1 MARQTLRAV
10 PDVPLRAVAYIRV
23 SDEGGRGDALL
34 SPDIQ
39 LTAIRDHCHR
49 AGYVLVDTVQ
59 DIDRTGRLWKRRQ
72 IETVV
77 RMVEE
82 RRADVIVVW
91 KISRVARNRK
101 DWAIAVDRVESVGGL
116 LESATEPNETTS
128 SGRFARGMLAELAA
142 FESERIGET
151 WQEVHAQRVASGRP
165 ANGKPRFGYRYD
177 ADSKTHLPDPVT
189 GPVLADL
196 YRRYV
201 AGESV
206 YALVRWLNAAGHRT
220 LAGQGYPGTGVWS
233 DRTLRRVLDS
243 GFGAGKFT
251 AHGILHDGVH
261 EPVIDADLWEQYQ
274 EARTRRRGSTNAERS
289 QYVLSGM
296 LRCTLCGGRMVGGQ
310 FGSSRV
316 PKFRCKRG
324 KETGIHDGG
333 YVTMR
338 VVEDEVR
345 SWLEREVAADVD
357 TAVAREVARQ
367 SRVRRSRA
375 DAELLARRVLDVDRQ
390 LREGARQLVRGVLPE
405 TAWMGLRA
413 ELEAERDRLVV
424 AQAEASAG
432 GRAAEVRPAIQALL
446 DGWET
451 LPVAVRREMLRRLV
465 REVRVTP
472 GRPRSTVEVVP
483 IWAGDSGH

>member
-1 MARQTLRAV
+1 MARRALRAL

-23 SDEGGRGDALL
+23 SDEGGRGDNLL

-39 LTAIRDHCHR
+39 LTAIRDHCER
-49 AGYVLVDTVQ
+49 AGYALIETIQ
-59 DIDRTGRLWKRRQ
+59 DIDRTGRLWKRRK
-72 IETVV
+72 IEAAV
-77 RMVEE
+77 RMIEE
-82 RRADVIVVW
+82 RHADVIVVW

-101 DWAIAVDRVESVGGL
+101 DWAIAVDRVESVGGT

-151 WQEVHAQRVASGRP
+151 WREVHAQRVASGRP

-177 ADSKTHLPDPVT
+177 SETKTHMPDPET

-206 YALVRWLNAAGHRT
+206 YALVRWLNTAGYRT
-220 LAGQGYPGTGVWS
+220 IAEQGYAGTGVWS
-233 DRTLRRVLDS
+233 ERTLRRVLDS

-251 AHGILHDGVH
+251 ARGMLHDGVH
-261 EPVIDADLWEQYQ
+261 EPVIDADLWSRYQ
-274 EARTRRRGSTNAERS
+274 EQRVRRRAQSNTERS
-289 QYVLSGM
+289 QYVLSGL
-296 LRCTLCGGRMVGGQ
+296 LRCTICEGRMVGGQ
-310 FGSSRV
+310 FGAGRV

-324 KETGIHDGG
+324 KETGLHQGG

-338 VVEDEVR
+338 VVEESVR
-345 SWLEREVAADVD
+345 DWLEREVAADID
-357 TAVAREVARQ
+357 TATARQIARQ
-367 SRVRRSRA
+367 STIRRSKS
-375 DAELLARRVLDVDRQ
+375 DAELLARRVLDVDHQ
-390 LREGARQLVRGVLPE
+390 IREGARQLVRGVLPE
-405 TAWMGLRA
+405 GAWLELRA
-413 ELEAERDRLVV
+413 DLEAERERLVV

-432 GRAAEVRPAIQALL
+432 SRVAEVGPALQALL

-483 IWAGDSGH
+483 IWTGDPGS